1 MSIET
6 KTLKEAIRERRSIHS
21 LTKKAGVDQAY
32 LDKIIETVRYAP
44 SAFNMQSTR
53 MVVLLNE
60 KHEQFWDMVTKT
72 LEAVTPAE
80 HFPSTLEKMQGFKG
94 GNGTIL
100 FFEDQAVVEGYM
112 EQAPLYASNFPGWSL
127 QGDAIMQYAMWLSL
141 TSEGFGVSIQ
151 HYNPLIDNQVQE
163 MYGVPGNW
171 TLIAQMPFGEPNNTP
186 GEKTFLPLDDVV
198 TFVQ

>member
-6 KTLKEAIRERRSIHS
+6 KTLKAAIRERRSIHS

-80 HFPSTLEKMQGFKG
+80 QFPNTVEKMNGFKG

-112 EQAPLYASNFPGWSL
+112 EQAPLYAANFPGWSL
-127 QGDAIMQYAMWLSL
+127 QGDAIMQYAMWLALS
-141 TSEGFGVSIQ
+141 SEGFGVSIQ
-151 HYNPLIDNQVQE
+151 HYNPLIDGQVQE
-163 MYGVPGNW
+163 LYNVPGNW

-186 GEKTFLPLDDVV
+186 GEKTFLPLADVV
-198 TFVQ
+198 TFVE